1 MNRTL
6 LLSTATT
13 LLPAASWAQAAT
25 PSSVD
30 LSPVVQPLLAVI
42 GTVIAGLLA
51 IYVPKALAAFQ
62 TYTGI
67 QLTDQQRAV
76 ILGAVQT
83 AAGNLETQLDQGAL
97 KVAHINIANATV
109 RSEAV
114 AAINAVPDAMAAL
127 NMTTDGV
134 ARMIVGAVD
143 TAAHGQAALGLPPL
157 GVNAVQGPATAAALP
172 TAVAAPV
179 GGMPPNPPVAVV

>member
-1 MNRTL
+1 MKTL
-6 LLSTATT
+6 LLSTAVFI
-13 LLPAASWAQAAT
+13 LPAAAWAQAAT
-25 PSSVD
+25 SPGVD
-30 LSPVVQPLLAVI
+30 LSPIVQPILAVT
-42 GTVIAGLLA
+42 GAVITGLLA
-51 IYVPKALAAFQ
+51 IYVPKGIAAFQ

-67 QLTDQQRAV
+67 QLTDQQRAI

-97 KVAHINIANATV
+97 RVAHINIANATV

-134 ARMIVGAVD
+134 ARMIVGKVD
-143 TAAHGQAALGLPPL
+143 TAAHGQAVSSPQAGI

-179 GGMPPNPPVAVV
+179 GGLPPNPPVAGV

>member
-1 MNRTL
+1 MKTL
-6 LLSTATT
+6 LLSTAVFI
-13 LLPAASWAQAAT
+13 LPAAAWAQAT
-25 PSSVD
+25 TSPGVD
-30 LSPVVQPLLAVI
+30 LSPIVQPILAVT
-42 GTVIAGLLA
+42 GAVIAGLLA
-51 IYVPKALAAFQ
+51 LYVPKALAAFQ

-97 KVAHINIANATV
+97 KVAHINVSNATV

-143 TAAHGQAALGLPPL
+143 TAAHGQAVASPQTGMA
-157 GVNAVQGPATAAALP
+157 NATAGTP
-172 TAVAAPV
+172 AVAAP
-179 GGMPPNPPVAVV
+179 AA